1 MGYLHFEKELPDKN
15 KAIGAFT
22 TVVLGAGEE
31 WWGFINAAY
40 FIGAIFGSVLVTY
53 KAKAFSSKIGI
64 NIGLSGLS
72 MGVLTI
78 LFSLNTIPII
88 ALLLCI
94 LMGPMY
100 QARDICQ
107 VALLQDIMA

>member
-1 MGYLHFEKELPDKN
+1 M
-15 KAIGAFT
+15 I
-22 TVVLGAGEE
+22 
-31 WWGFINAAY
+31 I
-40 FIGAIFGSVLVTY
+40 I
-53 KAKAFSSKIGI
+53 AKAFSSKIGI

-107 VALLQDIMA
+107 VALLQDI